1 MKHRVWLVCLMLLL
15 AVSVPLAAADEL
27 EQADVLYTLGGA
39 DNYLKAI
46 AVYEQVL
53 SAHPDDYAA
62 NWKCA
67 RANRDYAN
75 KAKKSGT
82 EGWKDLCAT
91 YGKTAMGFAAKAV
104 SLAPEKVEGQYY
116 YGLSVGVYSDGV
128 SIFTALSEGLKD
140 KTQTSFEAAYRL
152 DKNYNKGGPILSLA
166 RFWAVLP
173 WPLKDKDKSLA
184 YYREFQS
191 TPFFADN
198 AEAYVFMAEL
208 LRDIGG
214 TENNTEAT
222 GLLEKAAASDD
233 TYYADWAKRL
243 LKK

>member
-1 MKHRVWLVCLMLLL
+1 MKHRIGLICLLL
-15 AVSVPLAAADEL
+15 MVLAVQPLPAADIL
-27 EQADVLYTLGGA
+27 EQADALHAQSGA
-39 DNYLKAI
+39 ENYLKAI
-46 AVYEQVL
+46 ALYEQYL
-53 SAHPDDYAA
+53 NDHADDYTAT
-62 NWKCA
+62 WKCA
-67 RANRDYAN
+67 RAYRDYGN
-75 KAKKSGT
+75 KAKKNGVD
-82 EGWKDLCAT
+82 GWKDICAE
-91 YGKTAMGFAAKAV
+91 YGKKAMGYAAKAV
-104 SLAPEKVEGQYY
+104 SIDPGRVEGQYY

-140 KTQTSFEAAYRL
+140 KTQTSFEAAYKL

-173 WPLKDKDKSLA
+173 WPLKDKKKSLE
-184 YYREFQS
+184 YYREFQA

-198 AEAYVFMAEL
+198 AEGYVFLAEL

-214 TENNTEAT
+214 KENIAEADQ
-222 GLLEKAAASDD
+222 LLEKAAASDD

>member
-1 MKHRVWLVCLMLLL
+1 MKHRVWLVCLLLLL
-15 AVSVPLAAADEL
+15 AVAAPLAAADEL
-27 EQADVLYTLGGA
+27 EQADALYALGGA
-39 DNYLKAI
+39 DNYFKAI

-53 SAHPDDYAA
+53 IAHPDDYAA

-75 KAKKSGT
+75 KAKKNGT
-82 EGWKDLCAT
+82 EGWKNLCAT
-91 YGKTAMGFAAKAV
+91 YGKKAMGFAAKAV

-140 KTQTSFEAAYRL
+140 KTQTSFEAAYQL

-191 TPFFADN
+191 TSFFADN

-214 TENNTEAT
+214 TENKTEAT